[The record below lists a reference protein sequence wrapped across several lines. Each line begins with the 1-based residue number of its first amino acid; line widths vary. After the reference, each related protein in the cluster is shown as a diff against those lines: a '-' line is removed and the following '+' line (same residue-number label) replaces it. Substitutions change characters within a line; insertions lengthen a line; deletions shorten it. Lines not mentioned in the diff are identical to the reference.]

1 MKLKR
6 SSPICN
12 NLLNPDIWPKRKRKR
27 EGGWGDE
34 EEHCSARST
43 LEAFLDV
50 NSVSIAKL
58 VMRPLPKTRFKI
70 LLGAIVLKYID
81 NLLDFYNRYM
91 LYLY

>member
-1 MKLKR
+1 MAQKKEE
-6 SSPICN
+6 
-12 NLLNPDIWPKRKRKR
+12 KG
-27 EGGWGDE
+27 GGWGDE

-58 VMRPLPKTRFKI
+58 VMRPLRFKI

>member
-1 MKLKR
+1 MAQKKEE
-6 SSPICN
+6 
-12 NLLNPDIWPKRKRKR
+12 KG
-27 EGGWGDE
+27 GGWGDE

-70 LLGAIVLKYID
+70 LLGAIVLKYIAS
-81 NLLDFYNRYM
+81 LLYF
-91 LYLY
+91 